1 MVSYMKATGV
11 IFAEPA
17 VTTET
22 DGQKG
27 ARHTD
32 EVCKKVDSENYVI
45 DSHPIGFPVVVA
57 DASMLMNAFLV
68 DTAVAQNVI
77 KDSGF
82 RVIELFPGKAILQL
96 LFVDYREN
104 DLGNYNEGAILF
116 PVMTPGEKKPFPFF
130 GAIKRMATGSAG
142 NFVYRMPVDQEF
154 TTHAGRYIWG
164 FPKWVAKIDIA
175 FGEKRATGSFFD
187 EGELVYSLAAKAGGT
202 SKAKEQL
209 AASLAIRNGKAWKTY
224 GTNIGSGVTF
234 SLGGEMPDIGEK
246 HPLALELRALGLPK
260 KPLFTVSIK
269 STSMTF
275 SGPESVEIGHSFR

>member
-1 MVSYMKATGV
+1 MKITGA
-11 IFAEPA
+11 IFEEPA

-22 DGQKG
+22 GGKEG

-32 EVCKKVDSENYVI
+32 QVCQKLDPENYVI
-45 DSHPIGFPVVVA
+45 DSHPINFPVVVA

-96 LFVDYREN
+96 LFVDYRDN
-104 DLGNYNEGAILF
+104 DLGDYNEGAIIF
-116 PVMTPGEKKPFPFF
+116 PVLTPGEKKPFPFF
-130 GAIKRMATGSAG
+130 GALKRMATGSAG

-175 FGEKRATGSFFD
+175 FDDDRATGSFYD

-202 SKAKEQL
+202 SKAKEQR

-224 GTNIGSGVTF
+224 GTTAGNGVTF
-234 SLGGEMPDIGEK
+234 SLGGEMPDIGES

-260 KPLFTVSIK
+260 KPMFTVSIK
-269 STSMTF
+269 NTSMTF
-275 SGPESVEIGHSFR
+275 SGPESAEIGQSFR